1 MELLCYWNLMDWLRP
16 FIRKAISLVLGDCLR
31 DLEQIDQMTG
41 PRIIKSHLPL
51 YLLNPEVLNTSKVC
65 IHILSPY
72 YLPIL
77 FIQSIQYSMNEK
89 VVYVARNPKDVIVSY
104 YHYHRLLEFHHY
116 TGNLE
121 AFADYFMTDRGTMI
135 KDFIFVVANLI
146 RSSLLAFFCVIYL
159 DGKDSLQCSVLPSL
173 VGRMEQ
179 TASSQFAFCLLRGS

>member
-1 MELLCYWNLMDWLRP
+1 
-16 FIRKAISLVLGDCLR
+16 
-31 DLEQIDQMTG
+31 
-41 PRIIKSHLPL
+41 
-51 YLLNPEVLNTSKVC
+51 
-65 IHILSPY
+65 
-72 YLPIL
+72 
-77 FIQSIQYSMNEK
+77 MNEK

-135 KDFIFVVANLI
+135 KDFIFVVTNLI
-146 RSSLLAFFCVIYL
+146 RSSLLALFCVIYL